1 MGILATDAEQQSQA
15 SVLSEQDE
23 AISFKAKE
31 EPAKIIV
38 RVHHDDSENEPQ
50 DLAEAPNQ
58 DSAPPRSLA
67 RILSY
72 HITEV

>member
-31 EPAKIIV
+31 EHAKIII
-38 RVHHDDSENEPQ
+38 RVDHDDSEKEPQ
-50 DLAEAPNQ
+50 ELAEATNQ
-58 DSAPPRSLA
+58 DSAPSCSLA

-72 HITEV
+72 HITKV